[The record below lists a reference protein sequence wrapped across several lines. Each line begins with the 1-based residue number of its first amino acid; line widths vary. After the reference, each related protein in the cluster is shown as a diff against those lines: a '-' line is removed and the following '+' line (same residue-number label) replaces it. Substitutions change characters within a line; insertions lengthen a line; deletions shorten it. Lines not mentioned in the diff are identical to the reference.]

1 MRCQDLGVQ
10 WITSEECHLTA
21 NTIKG
26 YTVGVTTYLSF
37 GFVTIFLITGHR
49 PSQNSLAQ
57 LHLYTFLQRVPSNTI
72 QSIDLVVIIIDLK
85 LIKYSICDDLHALL
99 QLTEAVRA
107 LLYKQCERGWIYDN
121 DEFCLVLFFRTR
133 FLRISPLFGK
143 FPIPLHTAVLGENDG
158 PLQKNR
164 IHQSPTDQTTALS
177 TRLNYGTNF
186 GADRVRN
193 SLLVGD
199 LCTFPLLSLQNF
211 FPMI

>member
-1 MRCQDLGVQ
+1 M
-10 WITSEECHLTA
+10 
-21 NTIKG
+21 
-26 YTVGVTTYLSF
+26 
-37 GFVTIFLITGHR
+37 
-49 PSQNSLAQ
+49 
-57 LHLYTFLQRVPSNTI
+57 
-72 QSIDLVVIIIDLK
+72 IDLK

-107 LLYKQCERGWIYDN
+107 LLYKKYERGWIYDN

-193 SLLVGD
+193 SSLVGD
-199 LCTFPLLSLQNF
+199 FLLEYSTQYTSTSMYLSSSLITEFLPNDLNQHAEVRVQCRCDRVTHDYSY
-211 FPMI
+211 I